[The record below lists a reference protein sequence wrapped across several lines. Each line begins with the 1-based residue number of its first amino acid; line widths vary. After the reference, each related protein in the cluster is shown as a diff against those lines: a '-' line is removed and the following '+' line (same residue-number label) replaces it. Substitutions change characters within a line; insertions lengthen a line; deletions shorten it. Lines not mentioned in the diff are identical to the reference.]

1 MPLPGTNPQYPAEPL
16 SNELQTTET
25 RSRRSRM
32 GFVAIPH
39 EWPFRRPSPV
49 ASSTK
54 VARYDC
60 ANIAPVVS
68 ATPKRKGAT

>member
-32 GFVAIPH
+32 GFGGDTSRTAIPT
-39 EWPFRRPSPV
+39 S
-49 ASSTK
+49 
-54 VARYDC
+54 
-60 ANIAPVVS
+60 IACGGKKLHVTIVLVLHLLS
-68 ATPKRKGAT
+68 HLLPKRKGAT